1 MANKQLEIIKMN
13 HINQVLADYDGA
25 IDFYKKVFGAKL
37 TFDGRQK
44 FGPYNNCILYVG
56 PVIIE
61 LFSPCDETG
70 LGKIISRFGDTWQ
83 GLEFLTPDL
92 NDSLEAVQSRGLRV
106 VDHNPTM
113 WFFTLPSDCHG
124 MCLEIVDSKG
134 GTFAE
139 DHGETNPFGILGLK
153 NLSVAVKDLD
163 TVTAF
168 YQDLVKDA
176 DVVYREDRPGIS
188 GVAAGMNFGRETI
201 EFIAPTG
208 PGAIQDYLDRYREQI
223 RGITFRVQSLD
234 SVRAHLAA
242 SDLPAT
248 DGDAPNTVAIPPEH
262 NYGVLYQFAE

>member
-37 TFDGRQK
+37 TFDGRQQ
-44 FGPYNNCILYVG
+44 FGPYNNCILYIG

-70 LGKIISRFGDTWQ
+70 LGKIIARFGDTWQ
-83 GLEFLTPDL
+83 GLEFLTPNLDA
-92 NDSLEAVQSRGLRV
+92 SLEAVQSRGLRI
-106 VDHNPTM
+106 VDHNPSM

-124 MCLEIVDSKG
+124 MCLEIVDPKG

-153 NLSVAVKDLD
+153 NLSVAVNDLD
-163 TVTAF
+163 AATGF
-168 YQDLVKDA
+168 YRDLVKDCK
-176 DVVYREDRPGIS
+176 VVYSEDRPDIAAK
-188 GVAAGMNFGRETI
+188 AAGMNFGRETI

-208 PGAIQDYLDRYREQI
+208 PGAIQDYLDKYREQI
-223 RGITFRVQSLD
+223 RGITFKVESLD
-234 SVRAHLAA
+234 KVREHLKA
-242 SDLPAT
+242 SDIPAI

-262 NYGVLYQFAE
+262 NYSVLYQFAE